1 MVYLEAPGFMELL
14 GTGLGSLVS
23 GIFQERSLWSKAVG
37 ERWNFSKWKDEGA
50 CDIALAL
57 RSSGCW
63 GNVDFCPANLILLWI
78 HIPMNCLL
86 PLLASFH
93 LCGPGNL
100 ISGQDCVSG
109 VGVCFSALPS
119 VCTLRLMTSVPAPI

>member
-1 MVYLEAPGFMELL
+1 MRVLVTLL
-14 GTGLGSLVS
+14 WPS
-23 GIFQERSLWSKAVG
+23 
-37 ERWNFSKWKDEGA
+37 DP
-50 CDIALAL
+50 LAA
-57 RSSGCW
+57 G

-119 VCTLRLMTSVPAPI
+119 VCTLRLMTSVPAPIWVTTGLFWQVEVQAASIDMQSQGCRLN